1 MTRTPRAFV
10 RAVTDRTD
18 PSGGGPARADG
29 DFNREMTDSEM
40 DQITG
45 GYEGPGDYN
54 VNEDAW
60 WNHADRETATRIL
73 RGMRGGGGR
82 VNS

>member
-1 MTRTPRAFV
+1 MAKDTGSLRTSRSGQE
-10 RAVTDRTD
+10 TD
-18 PSGGGPARADG
+18 PPGDTRSGG

-54 VNEDAW
+54 VNEDSW

-73 RGMRGGGGR
+73 RGMRGR

>member
-1 MTRTPRAFV
+1 MTKTLRAFV
-10 RAVTDRTD
+10 RAATDRTD
-18 PSGGGPARADG
+18 PPEGAARADG

-40 DQITG
+40 DRITG

-54 VNEDAW
+54 VNEDSW

-73 RGMRGGGGR
+73 RGLRGR
-82 VNS
+82 ASS